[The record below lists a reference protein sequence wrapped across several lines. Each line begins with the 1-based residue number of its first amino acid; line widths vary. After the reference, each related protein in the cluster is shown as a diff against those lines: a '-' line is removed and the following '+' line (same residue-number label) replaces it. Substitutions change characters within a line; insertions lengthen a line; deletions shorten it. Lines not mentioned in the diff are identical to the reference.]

1 MDVDSLQ
8 HPLVRSA
15 IEAMN
20 SGDRASWLMLFSD
33 DAVLT
38 DDGERRDFVSWS
50 DHELFVAGSGQLT
63 SVDRQEDDGLTIVG
77 TFTSSR
83 RGEFTT
89 VMRFQTQNGTLTRL
103 DVGQAK

>member
-1 MDVDSLQ
+1 MDVDSLR

-38 DDGERRDFVSWS
+38 DDGKRRDFVSWS
-50 DHELFVAGSGQLT
+50 DSELFVEGTGQLT
-63 SVDRQEDDGLTIVG
+63 SIERQEDDGLTIYG
-77 TFTSSR
+77 TFRSSR
-83 RGEFTT
+83 WGDFKTF
-89 VMRFQTQNGTLTRL
+89 MRFQTQNG
-103 DVGQAK
+103 A